1 MKDLIVIRILMLF
14 SAFWMPLAVN
24 ILIDEKIKWQKRL
37 ICSILSMISY
47 ILIFSQ
53 NSSEIMA
60 LIYFPVMMIFVYF
73 CLNRSAIHLLLVP
86 ASYIIV
92 LNCNYIAASI
102 NRNYLSGWSF
112 GSRGDMIVK
121 RGILVTILVAAVSF
135 VIRLIIIFFKKRI
148 MVNFSKEIIIC
159 MALIVVLC
167 TMLCLGASWSQKKL
181 GREGLLYELAVF
193 LYTIVTLAVVTYA
206 IRVVHMQESAK
217 RKVQEHK
224 DILEYT
230 SHIENM
236 YEELRGFRHDYVN
249 ILASLSG
256 YIEKNDMKGLE
267 KYFNETIMPTNE
279 KMNSN
284 KYRLQKLS
292 KIENPAIKGLVSN
305 KLIYAMSTGIDV
317 FIDIMDEIK
326 DVDVRD
332 IDLCRILGIY
342 LDNAVEAAG
351 ETEEKELKFN
361 IIQDNGSTVIV
372 IMNSFINKGISIS
385 NMEKQGFSTK
395 GEGRGLG
402 LSNVVQVLGQ
412 YENVNKVTEIRD
424 NYFIQTLIISE
435 NEKGIQIVIST

>member
-24 ILIDEKIKWQKRL
+24 ILIDEKINSFPVGGYELTKKF
-37 ICSILSMISY
+37 MEKY
-47 ILIFSQ
+47 

-435 NEKGIQIVIST
+435 NEKKKAS

>member
-135 VIRLIIIFFKKRI
+135 VIRLIIMFFKKRI

-435 NEKGIQIVIST
+435 NEKKKAS

>member
-412 YENVNKVTEIRD
+412 NENVNKVTEIRD

-435 NEKGIQIVIST
+435 NEKKKAS

>member
-73 CLNRSAIHLLLVP
+73 CLNRSAIHLLL
-86 ASYIIV
+86 V

-435 NEKGIQIVIST
+435 NEKKKAS

>member
-435 NEKGIQIVIST
+435 NEKKKAS

>member
-256 YIEKNDMKGLE
+256 YIEKNDMRGLE

-435 NEKGIQIVIST
+435 NEKKKAS